1 MASQPRKAKPT
12 TPAAVVLTPYIV
24 LKAIELSVHQIEDLG
39 LSLNDTMWVPVLTT
53 KKDSGPDGANLVRV
67 IPGRNAAAAIRV
79 VTGPDG
85 PDIVEGTWKAVALT
99 SWKGGQVT
107 RRVMKSDRL
116 PLDEALG

>member
-24 LKAIELSVHQIEDLG
+24 LKAIQMDEVRRKALDVPAAAASTVWILV
-39 LSLNDTMWVPVLTT
+39 LNT
-53 KKDSGPDGANLVRV
+53 KAEHGPDGQIRV
-67 IPGRNAAAAIRV
+67 IPARNAAAAIRV

-116 PLDEALG
+116 PLDETLN

>member
-1 MASQPRKAKPT
+1 MPQPRKAKPT

-24 LKAIELSVHQIEDLG
+24 LKAIQLSVPQIEDIG
-39 LSLNDTMWVPVLTT
+39 LSLNDTMWAPILNT
-53 KKDSGPDGANLVRV
+53 KDDEGDIGQIRV
-67 IPGRNAAAAIRV
+67 IPARNAAAAIRV

-116 PLDEALG
+116 PLDETLA

>member
-1 MASQPRKAKPT
+1 MPQPRKPKTT

-24 LKAIELSVHQIEDLG
+24 LRAIPLDDKLRDDLG
-39 LSLNDTMWVPVLTT
+39 MANTLTSTLWTPMLNEKAD
-53 KKDSGPDGANLVRV
+53 DGPDGEARV
-67 IPGRNAAAAIRV
+67 IKARNAAAAIRV